1 MSNAL
6 TDTFNAGLGLLA
18 KSVEELESAAGMRTQ
33 ASKTLWQGAV
43 MVIDNRDPQDK
54 DRSTLAQNVIDAMGK
69 HRKGDASKIKKVALA
84 ADRGLDIRDYPNLSK
99 AYNAACAILD
109 PKVDKDAADVA
120 AADSIAATI
129 DPAKPELSP
138 EDAAAALVLSKGM
151 RTAAVLLLDA
161 LKEDAQ
167 AGRGLL
173 VALTTEMAQRA
184 DYAKQKAAA
193 EKVPGTPRKQEDKGD
208 AAPAT
213 VAAPVA
219 APTKPTKPTKP
230 KPAAEPAEP
239 TIDLMFGDASPV
251 EPKTEPKPK
260 PKPKTVMVKKTA
272 PVKTKVKVKAK
283 PVKVVSGE

>member
-99 AYNAACAILD
+99 AYNAACAIID

-193 EKVPGTPRKQEDKGD
+193 EKVPGTPRKQEDKGG

-251 EPKTEPKPK
+251 KPKTEPK

>member
-84 ADRGLDIRDYPNLSK
+84 ADLGLDIRDYPNLSK
-99 AYNAACAILD
+99 AYNAACAIID

-173 VALTTEMAQRA
+173 VALTTEMAKRA

-260 PKPKTVMVKKTA
+260 PKTVMVKKTA

>member
-6 TDTFNAGLGLLA
+6 TDTFNDGLGLLA

-99 AYNAACAILD
+99 AYNAACAIID

-184 DYAKQKAAA
+184 DYAKQKATA

-260 PKPKTVMVKKTA
+260 PKTVMVKKTA

>member
-99 AYNAACAILD
+99 AYNAACAIID

-151 RTAAVLLLDA
+151 KTAAVLLLDA

-193 EKVPGTPRKQEDKGD
+193 EKIPGTPRKQVDKGD

-219 APTKPTKPTKP
+219 APTKPTKPKTVAVK
-230 KPAAEPAEP
+230 PAEP

-251 EPKTEPKPK
+251 EPKTEPK